1 MGKMDEIIIVVPREL
16 LFRNET
22 IAFQGV
28 QRDAAAVAAIDR
40 LIAEHYTT
48 MRRGDAEENPAY
60 KQPIPYC
67 VIRRGGEIYMYRRLG
82 GGGEARLHDKL
93 SIGAGGHMN
102 DIERAESFS
111 EVLRVNLER
120 ELEEEL
126 HIAARTRTFTTVGF
140 INDDDNEVGKV
151 HIGLLVIVDLDAD
164 GTVEV
169 REVDQLQG
177 EWISAQE
184 LLSDHVYSRLE
195 SWSQIAAKVL
205 V

>member
-1 MGKMDEIIIVVPREL
+1 MGKMDEVIIVVPREQ
-16 LFRNET
+16 LFQGEELS
-22 IAFQGV
+22 FQGV
-28 QRDAAAVAAIDR
+28 QRDPAAVAALDR
-40 LIAEHYTT
+40 IIAENYTT
-48 MRRGDAEENPAY
+48 MRRGDAEDNEAY

-67 VIRRGGEIYMYRRLG
+67 VIRRGNEIYMYRRLG

-102 DIERAESFS
+102 DIDRAESFQ
-111 EVLRVNLER
+111 EVLRINLER

-126 HIAARTRTFTTVGF
+126 SIESRSREFTTIGF

-151 HIGLLVIVDLDAD
+151 HIGLLVILDIEEG

-169 REVDQLQG
+169 RETDQLQG
-177 EWISAQE
+177 EWISAQG
-184 LLSDHVYSRLE
+184 LLHEDIYEKLE
-195 SWSQIAAKVL
+195 TWSQIAAKVL